1 MADKKENAAS
11 EAKKNNK
18 ADKPAKAK
26 VSPAE
31 KIGNAFKKA
40 GKAIKEFFK
49 NFRGECKKIT
59 WPSGKTVLNS
69 SLVVI
74 AVVVIVGIVIFA
86 FDSGLSAAIDALVG
100 LAEDHK
106 AAKEAAKTAANI
118 IFPFIM
124 G

>member
-11 EAKKNNK
+11 EVKKNK
-18 ADKPAKAK
+18 TADKPK
-26 VSPAE
+26 V
-31 KIGNAFKKA
+31 KKGNPFKRA

-49 NFRGECKKIT
+49 NFKGECKKIT

-74 AVVVIVGIVIFA
+74 AVVAIVGLVIFA
-86 FDSGLSAAIDALVG
+86 FDTGITAAIDALVG
-100 LAEDHK
+100 LASDHK
-106 AAKEAAKTAANI
+106 AKAAADTASM

>member
-11 EAKKNNK
+11 EAKKNNS
-18 ADKPAKAK
+18 DKPSKAKAN
-26 VSPAE
+26 PAE
-31 KIGNAFKKA
+31 KVGKAFKKA

-74 AVVVIVGIVIFA
+74 AVVAVVGLVIFA
-86 FDSGLSAAIDALVG
+86 FDTGISAAIDALVG
-100 LAEDHK
+100 LAQDHK
-106 AAKEAAKTAANI
+106 AKQAADAASI
-118 IFPFIM
+118 IIPWIL

>member
-1 MADKKENAAS
+1 MADKKEKAAS
-11 EAKKNNK
+11 EVKKSN
-18 ADKPAKAK
+18 ADKAVKK
-26 VSPAE
+26 EKGNVFQ

-40 GKAIKEFFK
+40 GSAIKNFFK

-74 AVVVIVGIVIFA
+74 AAILIVGLVILV
-86 FDSGLSAAIDALVG
+86 FDTGISEAIDALVG
-100 LAEDHK
+100 LAADHK
-106 AAKEAAKTAANI
+106 AKEAAETAASI

>member
-11 EAKKNNK
+11 EVKKNNK
-18 ADKPAKAK
+18 AEKPAKAK
-26 VSPAE
+26 
-31 KIGNAFKKA
+31 KGNPFKKA

-49 NFRGECKKIT
+49 NFKGECKKIT

-74 AVVVIVGIVIFA
+74 AVVLIVGVVILA
-86 FDSGLSAAIDALVG
+86 FDTGITKAIDALVK
-100 LAEDHK
+100 LASDHK
-106 AAKEAAKTAANI
+106 AKEAAEAAANMI
-118 IFPFIM
+118 SAFFI

>member
-11 EAKKNNK
+11 EAKKNK
-18 ADKPAKAK
+18 TDKLAKAK
-26 VSPAE
+26 VNPAE
-31 KIGNAFKKA
+31 KVGNAFKKA
-40 GKAIKEFFK
+40 GKAIKDFFK

-74 AVVVIVGIVIFA
+74 AVVAIVGLVIFA
-86 FDSGLSAAIDALVG
+86 FDTGISAAIDALVG

-106 AAKEAAKTAANI
+106 AKQAAETAASI

>member
-11 EAKKNNK
+11 EVKKNK
-18 ADKPAKAK
+18 SDKPAKAK
-26 VSPAE
+26 
-31 KIGNAFKKA
+31 KGNPFKKA
-40 GKAIKEFFK
+40 GKAIKDFFK

-74 AVVVIVGIVIFA
+74 AVVAIVGVVIFA
-86 FDSGLSAAIDALVG
+86 FDTGISKAIDALVG
-100 LAEDHK
+100 LAADHK
-106 AAKEAAKTAANI
+106 AKQAAEAAANI
-118 IFPFIM
+118 IFPFIL

>member
-11 EAKKNNK
+11 EVKKNNK
-18 ADKPAKAK
+18 KVDKPK
-26 VSPAE
+26 E
-31 KIGNAFKKA
+31 KKGNPFKRM

-49 NFRGECKKIT
+49 NFKGECSKIT

-74 AVVVIVGIVIFA
+74 AVVAIVGLVIFA
-86 FDSGLSAAIDALVG
+86 FDTGITAAIKALVG
-100 LAEDHK
+100 LAADHK
-106 AAKEAAKTAANI
+106 AKQAADATASI
-118 IFPFIM
+118 IFPFFM

>member
-11 EAKKNNK
+11 EAKKNK
-18 ADKPAKAK
+18 TDKPAKAK
-26 VSPAE
+26 VSPAQ
-31 KIGNAFKKA
+31 KVGNAFKKA

-49 NFRGECKKIT
+49 NFRGECRKIT
-59 WPSGKTVLNS
+59 WPTGKTVLNS

-74 AVVVIVGIVIFA
+74 AVVAIVGLIIFA
-86 FDSGLSAAIDALVG
+86 FDSGISAAIDALVG
-100 LAEDHK
+100 LASDHK
-106 AAKEAAKTAANI
+106 AKAAAETASA

>member
-11 EAKKNNK
+11 EVKKNK
-18 ADKPAKAK
+18 SDKPAKAK
-26 VSPAE
+26 GNPAD
-31 KIGNAFKKA
+31 KIGKAFKKA

-74 AVVVIVGIVIFA
+74 AVVVIVGIVILA
-86 FDSGLSAAIDALVG
+86 FDTGISKAIDALVG
-100 LAEDHK
+100 LATDHK
-106 AAKEAAKTAANI
+106 AKEAAEAAANI
-118 IFPFIM
+118 IFPFIL

>member
-11 EAKKNNK
+11 EVKKNKSDKAVNAKKGN
-18 ADKPAKAK
+18 
-26 VSPAE
+26 PAE
-31 KIGNAFKKA
+31 KIGKAFKKA
-40 GKAIKEFFK
+40 GKAIKDFFK

-74 AVVVIVGIVIFA
+74 AVVAIVGLVIFA
-86 FDSGLSAAIDALVG
+86 FDSGISAAIDALVG
-100 LAEDHK
+100 LASDHK
-106 AAKEAAKTAANI
+106 AKEAAKAAASI
-118 IFPFIM
+118 ISPWIL